1 MDDNQESGLGKVG
14 IDWGVNNDGD
24 ESLIGERQRK
34 EREQL
39 ILSPRRCERIE
50 CVEIFHDE
58 MTGCRKGIS
67 DTREYGLCVCVLM
80 TEEEDIFQMK
90 GRNQ

>member
-1 MDDNQESGLGKVG
+1 M
-14 IDWGVNNDGD
+14 
-24 ESLIGERQRK
+24 
-34 EREQL
+34 
-39 ILSPRRCERIE
+39 CA
-50 CVEIFHDE
+50 EIFHDE

-90 GRNQ
+90 GRN